1 MKYRVMEFNTYANLG
16 CSGVGIA
23 NENNCINAK
32 NGVWWMMNWA
42 LDTLLP
48 YELRWLGWGMP
59 MQ

>member
-1 MKYRVMEFNTYANLG
+1 MEFNTYANLG

-23 NENNCINAK
+23 SEKNCINAK
-32 NGVWWMMNWA
+32 NGVWWMMNWV

-48 YELRWLGWGMP
+48 YELRWSGWGMA